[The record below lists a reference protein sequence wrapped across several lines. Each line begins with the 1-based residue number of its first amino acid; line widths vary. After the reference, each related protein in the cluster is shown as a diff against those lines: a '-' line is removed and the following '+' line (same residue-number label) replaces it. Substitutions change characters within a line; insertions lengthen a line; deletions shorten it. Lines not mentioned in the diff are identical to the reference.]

1 MRTWFMTASNDD
13 SDLVRVA
20 VAAAS
25 AVPANMHAVTTTAT
39 PVRTRLATSVD
50 HLSTDSGRN
59 ARREA

>member
-39 PVRTRLATSVD
+39 PVRTRLATSVE
-50 HLSTDSGRN
+50 HLSTDSG
-59 ARREA
+59 